1 MNIDVNS
8 NNDED
13 EISSTIA
20 EFGNVIEFDTLVLR
34 KNELLKEWK
43 KKMHIIRI
51 LNFFLLESINK
62 ISQDIKEDSLE
73 FQFILST
80 HQAMPWKILPLSLS
94 ETKYISSETKQ
105 CIKSAIIKHISW
117 KAPPLLLPI
126 KKIRFSSVIEIY

>member
-43 KKMHIIRI
+43 KK
-51 LNFFLLESINK
+51 NAYYKN
-62 ISQDIKEDSLE
+62 IK
-73 FQFILST
+73 F
-80 HQAMPWKILPLSLS
+80 
-94 ETKYISSETKQ
+94 
-105 CIKSAIIKHISW
+105 
-117 KAPPLLLPI
+117 
-126 KKIRFSSVIEIY
+126 FSSRIN